1 MYVFTIYY
9 DMFLVNIDYVD
20 DYVEYIPFYLIQLVS
35 FRFVSFRFVSFRFV
49 SCHFNSI
56 VYLIELLKRGLRTF
70 TAAATDAKRTFTLHP
85 SSRHIG
91 T

>member
-35 FRFVSFRFVSFRFV
+35 FRFVPFRAI
-49 SCHFNSI
+49 SI
-56 VYLIELLKRGLRTF
+56 PLYT
-70 TAAATDAKRTFTLHP
+70 
-85 SSRHIG
+85 
-91 T
+91 